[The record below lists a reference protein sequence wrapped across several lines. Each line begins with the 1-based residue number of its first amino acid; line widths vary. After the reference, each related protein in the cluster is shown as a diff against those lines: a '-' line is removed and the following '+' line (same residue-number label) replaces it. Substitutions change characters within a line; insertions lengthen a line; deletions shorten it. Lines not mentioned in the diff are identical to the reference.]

1 MKPKKAIKR
10 LTRVEKLLAEVQSHY
25 SAMEKPLGKLLSSA
39 KASIEDIKES
49 IAKSIQA
56 KATLPKP
63 AKSKAKKPKKSK
75 KSRRAEDRKK
85 AMPAKARSDEKPS
98 VSRKRAA
105 KRSASGKRK
114 PVAVKRPTVP
124 RPDLGPLGF
133 ETAS

>member
-1 MKPKKAIKR
+1 MKSKKAIKR

-39 KASIEDIKES
+39 KASIEGIRDS

-56 KATLPKP
+56 KAALPKP

-75 KSRRAEDRKK
+75 KARHADGKK
-85 AMPAKARSDEKPS
+85 KSMPAKAKSDEKPS
-98 VSRKRAA
+98 VSKKRAA

-114 PVAVKRPTVP
+114 RSATVP
-124 RPDLGPLGF
+124 TPDAGPLGF